1 MDLRRIEY
9 LIKVAECG
17 SFSKAATVIGVA
29 QPALGRQVH
38 KLEQDCGVQLLYR
51 HGRGVV
57 LTPDGE
63 KFVERVQPLV
73 YELQTAAADLQ
84 HERDAPKGTVIVGMT
99 PTVANLLGLH
109 LLTATREK
117 YPKLRLNIVSGYSGY
132 IHEWLIDARV
142 DLAIVHDARRS
153 PQLAV
158 EHLADARLSLVSSP
172 KLALRDPQRRGTVE
186 FRRLSALPL
195 ALPSGNHG
203 LRRSLDVAARHA
215 GVSLDVRYEVDTLA
229 LMKELVLAGAAHTVL
244 AVPAV
249 QAELESGRLLARPIC
264 KPELA
269 TRLMLAKAA
278 RRPLTRAV
286 RVIEREVK
294 ELLRRVV
301 LEAPVD
307 LGVRLA

>member
-1 MDLRRIEY
+1 MDLRRITY

-63 KFVERVQPLV
+63 RFVERVQPLV
-73 YELQTAAADLQ
+73 RELQSAAADLQ
-84 HERDAPKGTVIVGMT
+84 QERQAPTGTVIVGMT
-99 PTVANLLGLH
+99 PTVAKLLGLR
-109 LLTATREK
+109 LLAATREK
-117 YPKLRLNIVSGYSGY
+117 YPKLRVNIVSGYSGY

-172 KLALRDPQRRGTVE
+172 KRVLREPARRTTVE
-186 FRRLSALPL
+186 FRRLAGLPL

-203 LRRSLDVAARHA
+203 LRRTLEVAAKRAGFNLDVC
-215 GVSLDVRYEVDTLA
+215 YEVDTLA

-244 AVPAV
+244 ALPAV
-249 QAELESGRLLARPIC
+249 QAEIEGGRLMARRIY
-264 KPELA
+264 KPALA
-269 TRLMLAKAA
+269 TRLMIAKAA
-278 RRPLTRAV
+278 RRPFTRAV

-294 ELLRRVV
+294 ELLRRAV